1 MSAQLRALRQL
12 LVERFPD
19 AAPLADGDARRI
31 APPVGTGLA
40 TLDQVFPGGGLPRG
54 KLTVW
59 TPQGGATAVL
69 RAACQAAVAAGE
81 RAAWIDAAHTAGP
94 AWSEGPLLIRPEGR
108 PRGEARDAPDDPRR
122 DDPLRRLNALR
133 STEVLLRSGGFA
145 LVVLAGAPPQG
156 TETVRLVRAAR
167 EGGSALVVLTTGASL
182 ASLRVTSR
190 LLPHGYRWAHG
201 PFADPA
207 APLEATVQVRVRTLG
222 WNRQAEVVLPV
233 TPYEL
238 RLSLDPGLAD
248 RRGGDRRGD
257 RHDGGRHG
265 RDR

>member
-1 MSAQLRALRQL
+1 MPASVSALRQL
-12 LVERFPD
+12 LATRFPD
-19 AAPLADGDARRI
+19 AAPLAERDAQRVV
-31 APPVGTGLA
+31 APVATGLVA
-40 TLDQVFPGGGLPRG
+40 LDQIFPGGGLPRG
-54 KLTVW
+54 TLTVW
-59 TPQGGATAVL
+59 MPQGGATSVL
-69 RAACQAAVAAGE
+69 RAACHATIAAGE
-81 RAAWIDAAHTAGP
+81 RAAWIDAAYTAGP
-94 AWSEGPLLIRPEGR
+94 GWREGPLLIRPAAGIAPVDR
-108 PRGEARDAPDDPRR
+108 PRARHERTDTQRDARHR

-133 STEVLLRSGGFA
+133 STEVVLRSGGFA
-145 LVVLAGAPPQG
+145 LVVLAGAAPEG

-190 LLPHGYRWAHG
+190 LLPHGYRWAPG

-238 RLSLDPGLAD
+238 RLSLDPRLAD
-248 RRGGDRRGD
+248 RRGSDRREGK
-257 RHDGGRHG
+257 R
-265 RDR
+265 